1 MKPLQYFVSKHF
13 HSAHRAVLSA
23 RLSGLFMLV
32 LVVCVQASI
41 IPYQNTDLPA
51 ELRVADLMDRM
62 TLKEKVGQMCQ
73 YVGFNYWASS
83 AKGMTA
89 EEILN
94 SDSQAD
100 YKGFQPKDIA
110 DKVTRGEIGSFLH
123 VLDPLEANQIQ
134 ALALKSRLQIPILIG
149 IDAIHGNAMVYGC
162 TVYPSPI
169 TLASSFSDAFAY
181 RVGRET
187 ALEMRATGSHW
198 SFTPNIDVAR
208 DPRWGRVG
216 ETFGEDPLLVGNL
229 GKAMIQGLQLED
241 LSGTDRVI
249 ACAKHLIAGSEPIN
263 GLNFSPMDI
272 SERNLREIFLKPY
285 QQAVDAGVYSMMS
298 AHHELNAV
306 PCVMNSYLM
315 ETLVR
320 DEMGFQGFFV
330 SDWMDIERLV
340 DMHYVAESFED
351 ACALAVNGGTDM
363 HMHGPHFLE
372 AVVDLVENGVI
383 SKSRVDAAC
392 AKILLAKFKLGLFE
406 NPMIDLDQVAKATFT
421 DQHCSTALEIARK
434 SIVLLKNDSLL
445 PLAVSDSKKILVTGP
460 NAHNNTL
467 LGDWALAQPDENV
480 TTVYEGIQSL
490 GKAYGYQVD
499 LHPFNEN
506 IRAISDSDISA
517 AVDCAKNYD
526 QIILVVGDNSM
537 RHLGERGPTSKVAGE
552 NVARAALD
560 LAGNQLALVQSMHAA
575 GKPII
580 VVLINGKPIAEPW
593 LVENIPAIIEAWEPG
608 SFGGQAIAEIL
619 FGEIN
624 PSGKLPI
631 TIPRSVGHLQMVYN
645 HKPTH
650 HKKKYAF
657 EPVDPLFPFGFGLSY
672 SDFAYSDLKVS
683 TVGKGAATEV
693 RVSVQLL
700 NTSAVDGEEVVQL
713 YFRDA
718 FSAVTRPV
726 KELLAYKRVFLPA
739 GSSQVVE
746 FSLPIEAL
754 AYLNEAMER
763 VVEAGEF
770 IFKVGGSSADTDL
783 LSESIFIERT
793 ISF

>member
-1 MKPLQYFVSKHF
+1 MVS
-13 HSAHRAVLSA
+13 AVCA
-23 RLSGLFMLV
+23 
-32 LVVCVQASI
+32 QASV
-41 IPYQNTDLPA
+41 IPYQNPELSA
-51 ELRVADLMDRM
+51 ELRVSDLMERM
-62 TLKEKVGQMCQ
+62 TIKEKVGQMCQ

-100 YKGFQPKDIA
+100 YQGFRPKDIA
-110 DKVTRGEIGSFLH
+110 DKVIQGEIGSFLH

-134 ALALKSRLQIPILIG
+134 KLALKSRLQIPILIG
-149 IDAIHGNAMVYGC
+149 IDSIHGNAMVYGC

-169 TLASSFSDAFAY
+169 TLASSFSDAFAF

-229 GKAMIQGLQLED
+229 GKAMIEGLQLD
-241 LSGTDRVI
+241 DFSGTDRVI

-263 GLNFSPMDI
+263 GLNFSPMDL

-285 QQAVDAGVYSMMS
+285 QQAIEAGVYSMMS
-298 AHHELNAV
+298 AHHELNGV
-306 PCVMNSYLM
+306 PCVMNRYLM

-320 DEMGFQGFFV
+320 DELGFDGFFV

-340 DMHYVAESFED
+340 DMHYVAETLKD

-372 AVVDLVENGVI
+372 AVVDLVEEGVI
-383 SKSRVDAAC
+383 PQSRVDEAC
-392 AKILLAKFKLGLFE
+392 EKILLAKFKLGLFE
-406 NPMIDLDQVAKATFT
+406 NPLVDIDRVADVTFT
-421 DQHCSTALEIARK
+421 DQHCATALEIARK
-434 SIVLLKNDSLL
+434 SIVLLKNDAVL
-445 PLAVSDSKKILVTGP
+445 PLPTVDSKKILITGP

-467 LGDWALAQPDENV
+467 LGDWALAQPEENV
-480 TTVYEGIQSL
+480 ATIYEGIQSL
-490 GKAYGYQVD
+490 GQDYGYQVD

-506 IRAISDSDISA
+506 IRAISERDIAA
-517 AVDCAKNYD
+517 AVDQAQNYD
-526 QIILVVGDNSM
+526 QIILVIGDNSM

-560 LAGNQLALVQSMHAA
+560 LAGNQLALVQSMHAT

-608 SFGGQAIAEIL
+608 SFGGQAVAEIV

-657 EPVDPLFPFGFGLSY
+657 ESVEPLYVFGHGLSY
-672 SDFAYSDLKVS
+672 SNFVYSDLKVS
-683 TVGKGAATEV
+683 TSGKGAASEV
-693 RVSVQLL
+693 RISANLA
-700 NTSAVDGEEVVQL
+700 NTSAVDGEEVVQV

-726 KELLAYKRVFLPA
+726 KELVAYKIGRAHV
-739 GSSQVVE
+739 
-746 FSLPIEAL
+746 
-754 AYLNEAMER
+754 
-763 VVEAGEF
+763 
-770 IFKVGGSSADTDL
+770 
-783 LSESIFIERT
+783 
-793 ISF
+793 